1 MLEVNSRPI
10 MRGRVFL
17 MLFALLLCAWS
28 GTPDAL
34 QDEVSES
41 SVPTNQQQA
50 WNQAHRPIW
59 QSGWSPQLW
68 QPQPTGMLW
77 ELDFSPDGRLIAAV
91 DISTNLLTVWNS
103 SDGRVIF
110 HAPHANS
117 LVDVVWLDDSHVL
130 AADSGSRWYS
140 FEIIDDGGSWPMN
153 STSSRTGLWTDDLN
167 GNYAGSLWGIDITND
182 RSRMTFCGAIDDPNI
197 GGEVVVVNT
206 QFFIDGSTPDSGHV
220 FTNEWGA
227 DCAISNNGTFVAA
240 LNRVMGPGS
249 MYHDTVTGWAVQG
262 ASLTQS
268 WTRNVA
274 GGEAMAWAIDFSP
287 QGHTYTIGY
296 NRPTEG
302 VVTDFF
308 HESGAINWYSP
319 VSQNISAVRWIPD
332 GSGVVVGLHN
342 PGRILMMDA
351 AGGIL
356 SAYGWHGTIWN
367 NKPYPSDVTAIAIDE
382 QGRQVATS
390 GKDGAIEI
398 HTIESNLHLIIH
410 RRLSPDYLRE
420 IDLHAD
426 PFPFVA
432 FAESNGVA
440 TVRDH
445 RTGSITRQCFHPDFG
460 QSVPEYPFA
469 KSVVLRQQ
477 YLIVGF
483 SDGAIVA
490 CGEDGKVMWNWRI
503 DQNHPSMEEFGR
515 IDLHPMEPYLAM
527 SWTQNYSSTGVA
539 GKVSILNLDQMSEV
553 AGWDYPTEHWTMEFS
568 SDGAWLASSAQNGSV
583 RLWRTEGPDP
593 ALWTDQGVQYNHSNY
608 TGVITWHQ
616 EIHAL
621 MSVGWDGQAIVWDA
635 DNGQEMFSFQ
645 FTDEGFGAVF
655 IDGSFLVVAS
665 GDASNSATGQ
675 LEFFDGLNM
684 TQLATWDVPGI
695 PRGFVVDHFGN
706 LIVAN
711 HTGSW
716 WIIIPDTDGDGVI
729 NDYDAFPSN
738 PLQWTDTDGDGY
750 GDNNAPGAGGDGCP
764 TVWGTSSIDR
774 GGCPDSDGDQWS
786 DADAD
791 WPACV
796 LGAGYGDAWPADPY
810 QWCDSDGDAFG
821 DEYYFETNSTTG
833 LRVNEIGD
841 AFPLDS
847 TQWRDQDGDGIGDNY
862 SYSLG
867 TDGLRT
873 NQEGDAFPTNPQQ
886 HQDTDG
892 DGWGDIYTWVEDM
905 NGLRIE
911 EGDAFF
917 TDPLAWSDLDGD
929 GCPTASDTGLRID
942 KHPEDPIRCDEA
954 MDFDLPGQL
963 NIDAHGSEA
972 SWTISVDWK
981 STIQSTESVSIYGL
995 SWNSTEGM
1003 EHLLLNIEPPG
1014 AIAWWTDN
1022 APDSD
1027 PVHAIFEHARGT
1039 NHDRLTLRLIS
1050 TSEDGQQLE
1059 YWGNYTYAIQT
1070 EEPSTEPP
1078 EEEMQTCE
1086 GCCGNTYE
1094 IPITDECNIVDCE
1107 PCEQAGESSASDG
1120 LSMIAW
1126 SAIIIGILAVLVLGV
1141 LFMRRSDGTDVA
1153 TVAGVTQTSVHAP
1166 CTTCGGPAHE
1176 TINDGNRWTWCP
1188 SCRQWLNY
1196 LGKA

>member
-1 MLEVNSRPI
+1 
-10 MRGRVFL
+10 
-17 MLFALLLCAWS
+17 
-28 GTPDAL
+28 
-34 QDEVSES
+34 
-41 SVPTNQQQA
+41 
-50 WNQAHRPIW
+50 
-59 QSGWSPQLW
+59 
-68 QPQPTGMLW
+68 
-77 ELDFSPDGRLIAAV
+77 
-91 DISTNLLTVWNS
+91 
-103 SDGRVIF
+103 
-110 HAPHANS
+110 
-117 LVDVVWLDDSHVL
+117 
-130 AADSGSRWYS
+130 
-140 FEIIDDGGSWPMN
+140 
-153 STSSRTGLWTDDLN
+153 
-167 GNYAGSLWGIDITND
+167 
-182 RSRMTFCGAIDDPNI
+182 
-197 GGEVVVVNT
+197 
-206 QFFIDGSTPDSGHV
+206 
-220 FTNEWGA
+220 
-227 DCAISNNGTFVAA
+227 
-240 LNRVMGPGS
+240 
-249 MYHDTVTGWAVQG
+249 
-262 ASLTQS
+262 
-268 WTRNVA
+268 
-274 GGEAMAWAIDFSP
+274 
-287 QGHTYTIGY
+287 
-296 NRPTEG
+296 
-302 VVTDFF
+302 
-308 HESGAINWYSP
+308 
-319 VSQNISAVRWIPD
+319 
-332 GSGVVVGLHN
+332 
-342 PGRILMMDA
+342 
-351 AGGIL
+351 
-356 SAYGWHGTIWN
+356 
-367 NKPYPSDVTAIAIDE
+367 
-382 QGRQVATS
+382 
-390 GKDGAIEI
+390 
-398 HTIESNLHLIIH
+398 
-410 RRLSPDYLRE
+410 
-420 IDLHAD
+420 
-426 PFPFVA
+426 
-432 FAESNGVA
+432 
-440 TVRDH
+440 
-445 RTGSITRQCFHPDFG
+445 
-460 QSVPEYPFA
+460 
-469 KSVVLRQQ
+469 
-477 YLIVGF
+477 
-483 SDGAIVA
+483 
-490 CGEDGKVMWNWRI
+490 
-503 DQNHPSMEEFGR
+503 HPSMEEFGR

-568 SDGAWLASSAQNGSV
+568 SDGAWLASSTQNGSV
-583 RLWRTEGPDP
+583 RLWQTEGPDP

-608 TGVITWHQ
+608 TGVITWHP

-810 QWCDSDGDAFG
+810 QWCDTDGDAFG
-821 DEYYFETNSTTG
+821 DEYYFETNSNTG
-833 LRVNEIGD
+833 LRVNESGD
-841 AFPLDS
+841 PFPQDS

-873 NQEGDAFPTNPQQ
+873 NQEGDAFPTDAQQ

-917 TDPLAWSDLDGD
+917 TDSLAWSDLDGD

-972 SWTISVDWK
+972 SWAISVDWK

-1050 TSEDGQQLE
+1050 ISEDGLELE

-1070 EEPSTEPP
+1070 
-1078 EEEMQTCE
+1078 
-1086 GCCGNTYE
+1086 
-1094 IPITDECNIVDCE
+1094 
-1107 PCEQAGESSASDG
+1107 
-1120 LSMIAW
+1120 
-1126 SAIIIGILAVLVLGV
+1126 
-1141 LFMRRSDGTDVA
+1141 
-1153 TVAGVTQTSVHAP
+1153 
-1166 CTTCGGPAHE
+1166 
-1176 TINDGNRWTWCP
+1176 
-1188 SCRQWLNY
+1188 
-1196 LGKA
+1196 

>member
-1 MLEVNSRPI
+1 
-10 MRGRVFL
+10 
-17 MLFALLLCAWS
+17 
-28 GTPDAL
+28 
-34 QDEVSES
+34 
-41 SVPTNQQQA
+41 
-50 WNQAHRPIW
+50 
-59 QSGWSPQLW
+59 
-68 QPQPTGMLW
+68 
-77 ELDFSPDGRLIAAV
+77 
-91 DISTNLLTVWNS
+91 
-103 SDGRVIF
+103 
-110 HAPHANS
+110 
-117 LVDVVWLDDSHVL
+117 
-130 AADSGSRWYS
+130 
-140 FEIIDDGGSWPMN
+140 
-153 STSSRTGLWTDDLN
+153 
-167 GNYAGSLWGIDITND
+167 
-182 RSRMTFCGAIDDPNI
+182 
-197 GGEVVVVNT
+197 
-206 QFFIDGSTPDSGHV
+206 
-220 FTNEWGA
+220 
-227 DCAISNNGTFVAA
+227 
-240 LNRVMGPGS
+240 
-249 MYHDTVTGWAVQG
+249 
-262 ASLTQS
+262 
-268 WTRNVA
+268 
-274 GGEAMAWAIDFSP
+274 
-287 QGHTYTIGY
+287 
-296 NRPTEG
+296 
-302 VVTDFF
+302 
-308 HESGAINWYSP
+308 
-319 VSQNISAVRWIPD
+319 
-332 GSGVVVGLHN
+332 
-342 PGRILMMDA
+342 
-351 AGGIL
+351 
-356 SAYGWHGTIWN
+356 
-367 NKPYPSDVTAIAIDE
+367 
-382 QGRQVATS
+382 
-390 GKDGAIEI
+390 
-398 HTIESNLHLIIH
+398 
-410 RRLSPDYLRE
+410 
-420 IDLHAD
+420 
-426 PFPFVA
+426 
-432 FAESNGVA
+432 
-440 TVRDH
+440 
-445 RTGSITRQCFHPDFG
+445 
-460 QSVPEYPFA
+460 
-469 KSVVLRQQ
+469 
-477 YLIVGF
+477 
-483 SDGAIVA
+483 
-490 CGEDGKVMWNWRI
+490 
-503 DQNHPSMEEFGR
+503 
-515 IDLHPMEPYLAM
+515 
-527 SWTQNYSSTGVA
+527 
-539 GKVSILNLDQMSEV
+539 
-553 AGWDYPTEHWTMEFS
+553 
-568 SDGAWLASSAQNGSV
+568 
-583 RLWRTEGPDP
+583 
-593 ALWTDQGVQYNHSNY
+593 
-608 TGVITWHQ
+608 
-616 EIHAL
+616 
-621 MSVGWDGQAIVWDA
+621 
-635 DNGQEMFSFQ
+635 
-645 FTDEGFGAVF
+645 
-655 IDGSFLVVAS
+655 
-665 GDASNSATGQ
+665 
-675 LEFFDGLNM
+675 M

-810 QWCDSDGDAFG
+810 QWCDTDGDAFG

-833 LRVNEIGD
+833 LRVNESGD
-841 AFPLDS
+841 AFPQDS
-847 TQWRDQDGDGIGDNY
+847 TQWQDQDGDGIGDNY

-873 NQEGDAFPTNPQQ
+873 NQEGDAFPTDAQQ

-942 KHPEDPIRCDEA
+942 KHPEDPILCDEA

-1022 APDSD
+1022 APDRD

-1059 YWGNYTYAIQT
+1059 YWANYTYAIQT
-1070 EEPSTEPP
+1070 EESPTNPP
-1078 EEEMQTCE
+1078 EEQEEDCVCTEEYAPVCGTDGTTYSNSCKAGCE
-1086 GCCGNTYE
+1086 NIE
-1094 IPITDECNIVDCE
+1094 ISHEGACKETE
-1107 PCEQAGESSASDG
+1107 GEASASDG

-1141 LFMRRSDGTDVA
+1141 LFMRRSDGTEVA

-1196 LGKA
+1196 LGKE